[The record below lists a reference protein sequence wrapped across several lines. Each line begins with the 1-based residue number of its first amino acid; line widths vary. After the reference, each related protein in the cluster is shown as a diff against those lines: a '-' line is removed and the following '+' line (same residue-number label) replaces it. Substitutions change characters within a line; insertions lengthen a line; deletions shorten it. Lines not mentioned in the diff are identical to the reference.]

1 MCEYRKVFRHAGVFF
16 GTLRCPPRRLRSPAE
31 AGAHGAVGGDQ
42 PAGASRGARGE
53 LRPLR
58 EELEMGRGD
67 KGTRKGKISAGSFGN
82 SRPHK
87 ARRKTKAA
95 GTPTVG
101 AQKSVPARGK
111 A

>member
-1 MCEYRKVFRHAGVFF
+1 
-16 GTLRCPPRRLRSPAE
+16 
-31 AGAHGAVGGDQ
+31 
-42 PAGASRGARGE
+42 
-53 LRPLR
+53 
-58 EELEMGRGD
+58 MGRGD